1 MDVIEIYYYI
11 PNQESSSL
19 KIMIDKPH
27 QHIVP
32 IDGFVGIGHNSD
44 RIYFKTSS
52 LYISSNIFMQL
63 PNFKLLH
70 FDHCQCRQEM
80 CVCASINFRQNNQA
94 ICCYIDYPH
103 NAEKVLKYIG
113 CKKFFSWYPKSTS

>member
-1 MDVIEIYYYI
+1 MGVVEIYYYI

-19 KIMIDKPH
+19 KIIVDKPN

-32 IDGFVGIGHNSD
+32 IDGFVSIRHNSD
-44 RIYFKTSS
+44 RIQFKTNS
-52 LYISSNIFMQL
+52 LYISSNIFMKL

-70 FDHCQCRQEM
+70 FEQCQSRQEM
-80 CVCASINFRQNNQA
+80 CVCASINFRQNNQV
-94 ICCYIDYPH
+94 ICCYVDSPQ
-103 NAEKVLKYIG
+103 NAEQVLQYIG